1 MATVVFEEALRP
13 YLVANSAV
21 GVASANHN
29 GLPDCPP
36 KKCVKSCLLT
46 VLTTCSAERSQDSML
61 FFISLVSTPKY
72 LHSCLILNTP
82 NFHVLDVFVEAC
94 EGRIQMVA
102 PIDMTPPL
110 FNLLQ
115 WTVV

>member
-1 MATVVFEEALRP
+1 M
-13 YLVANSAV
+13 ANSAV

-46 VLTTCSAERSQDSML
+46 ALTTCSAERSQDSML

-72 LHSCLILNTP
+72 LHSWLILNTP

-94 EGRIQMVA
+94 GGRYKSIET
-102 PIDMTPPL
+102 IT
-110 FNLLQ
+110 
-115 WTVV
+115 